1 MTDNILTLD
10 RKKDHYL
17 KSYEIIAS
25 NFIESPMTVG
35 IDKITLSFD
44 ANVSID
50 KQKFNFFRKNFPKKI
65 NVNSLFLTNGK
76 INNISYKDSEIG
88 KITILGNNINKN
100 GQCLCNFELING
112 SLNIKT
118 SNITEI
124 KERLFISLIEL
135 ESKTGIR
142 INITLSND
150 VIIKSI
156 ELAFTF
162 TSKNRIPLFTRLLLH
177 KCLSNNKQ
185 PDKKVY
191 PIKDDKL
198 DHHIICSSEGYNLSF
213 VIYDKTA
220 KCENDG
226 YLEENV
232 EHGFRIYRF
241 EITLKKSNVKKFL
254 KTDELF
260 ELNTENIHSYLRDT
274 INNGFNNLIR
284 EINQSIIE
292 TDKLLEKVYFESNQN
307 DYIEQFFLE
316 LLRLPMYNVTTVILD
331 EEILLYLKLNY
342 LKNKSNRSRTID
354 YILTKIMKRSNFGD
368 YPLSIMSTWQTLFLL
383 KLMNQSLERGY
394 EPNQKYSIFLED
406 IKFKAIYLRQ
416 YPNEKRKELYDEI
429 RKNRTKS
436 TTVNSLY
443 RKRWDE
449 LDTSRIIINITPKIK
464 KTIK

>member
-1 MTDNILTLD
+1 M
-10 RKKDHYL
+10 
-17 KSYEIIAS
+17 
-25 NFIESPMTVG
+25 
-35 IDKITLSFD
+35 
-44 ANVSID
+44 
-50 KQKFNFFRKNFPKKI
+50 
-65 NVNSLFLTNGK
+65 
-76 INNISYKDSEIG
+76 
-88 KITILGNNINKN
+88 
-100 GQCLCNFELING
+100 
-112 SLNIKT
+112 NIKT

-191 PIKDDKL
+191 SIKDDKL

-260 ELNTENIHSYLRDT
+260 ELNTENIHSYLRNT
-274 INNGFNNLIR
+274 INSGFNNLIR

-331 EEILLYLKLNY
+331 DEILLYLKLNY

-354 YILTKIMKRSNFGD
+354 YILTKIIEYFLLGS
-368 YPLSIMSTWQTLFLL
+368 YPLS
-383 KLMNQSLERGY
+383 K
-394 EPNQKYSIFLED
+394 D
-406 IKFKAIYLRQ
+406 
-416 YPNEKRKELYDEI
+416 
-429 RKNRTKS
+429 
-436 TTVNSLY
+436 
-443 RKRWDE
+443 
-449 LDTSRIIINITPKIK
+449 
-464 KTIK
+464 